1 MIFLAL
7 LRYFLYFS
15 ISASLAFLASSRE
28 DSWLPFGWG
37 RGGGRGGREEK
48 KGGGRR
54 RQDERGGGRE
64 SLGRQRRGGGGGK
77 QKEGG
82 EGATVILTV
91 YYDLLCS
98 LLAIK
103 SLWFFSVTS
112 LSSRS
117 IVVRCSATF
126 LKSPSSPSVMVCEMG
141 GERSTFQK
149 TCIRLS
155 HLHTHTV
162 TGLDPRLSCRKPG
175 NEANT
180 ASHTYRVP

>member
-1 MIFLAL
+1 MVG
-7 LRYFLYFS
+7 
-15 ISASLAFLASSRE
+15 E
-28 DSWLPFGWG
+28 GEG
-37 RGGGRGGREEK
+37 EE
-48 KGGGRR
+48 G
-54 RQDERGGGRE
+54 E
-64 SLGRQRRGGGGGK
+64 GGK
-77 QKEGG
+77 REVDEEDRMRG
-82 EGATVILTV
+82 EEEERVRGDKGEEEEEEEENRKREVKVCATVILTV
-91 YYDLLCS
+91 YCGLLCS

-103 SLWFFSVTS
+103 SLWFFSATS

-149 TCIRLS
+149 TCTRLS

-175 NEANT
+175 NESNT
-180 ASHTYRVP
+180 ASRTYQAP